1 MNILNL
7 AHIIATRRRALQLTQ
22 AELAAR
28 ADISRRTLIDLE
40 NGSGSSDIGFR
51 KIERILNALG
61 LSIAIIEEPKRPT
74 ESELSTIFAD
84 DE

>member
-1 MNILNL
+1 MNASDL
-7 AHIIATRRRALQLTQ
+7 ALSIASRRRALKLTQ

-61 LSIAIIEEPKRPT
+61 LSLAITEQAKRPT
-74 ESELSTIFAD
+74 ESELTAIFAD